1 MQRSLEAATQQA
13 TERLRTENATLVNAM
28 ANRTAETLAALE
40 GARSTL
46 SDNVNDLI
54 GRLSAS
60 SSQLNVLIEAAK
72 ENLLGV
78 DEQLSGTTDK
88 FAMTTEKAAQTF
100 ATSARL
106 IDANTN
112 RLTELSQAAL
122 REVAAIAN
130 RFDEHGRLLANASNL
145 IGAAQSNFE
154 HTLERQSS
162 LEDLAVGLVNKSEEL
177 ERVMKSFENL
187 VGSALEKA
195 EGRTLESTD
204 KIRNSINEVVESATR
219 RFAEATEDMRR
230 TAQSIRGELEET
242 RAELKKGAIDMPV
255 EAKESTTAIRRA
267 VSEQINALKE
277 LSDIVAKSGRMFDVS
292 DRGSSRSAP
301 PPPPPAP
308 TLTPVARAPEQR
320 RPAPPAAIERRA
332 PAAEPALRGA
342 TIDLDRP
349 AEAGVGR
356 PGTATASRSKAA
368 GCAICCAA
376 PRATKK
382 RPWRLRNSRLP
393 ARPAHNARRCTSW
406 NR

>member
-1 MQRSLEAATQQA
+1 M
-13 TERLRTENATLVNAM
+13 
-28 ANRTAETLAALE
+28 
-40 GARSTL
+40 ST
-46 SDNVNDLI
+46 
-54 GRLSAS
+54 R
-60 SSQLNVLIEAAK
+60 
-72 ENLLGV
+72 
-78 DEQLSGTTDK
+78 QLSGTTDK
-88 FAMTTEKAAQTF
+88 FASTTEKAAQTF

-204 KIRNSINEVVESATR
+204 KIRNSINEVIESATR
-219 RFAEATEDMRR
+219 RFSEATEDMRR
-230 TAQSIRGELEET
+230 TARSIRGELEET
-242 RAELKKGAIDMPV
+242 RAELKKGVIDMPV

-277 LSDIVAKSGRMFDVS
+277 LSEIVAKSGRMFDVS
-292 DRGSSRSAP
+292 DRGSSRAAP
-301 PPPPPAP
+301 PPPTWRRSRA
-308 TLTPVARAPEQR
+308 APEQPRGPHR
-320 RPAPPAAIERRA
+320 RPCAERRA
-332 PAAEPALRGA
+332 PRGRA
-342 TIDLDRP
+342 GVPRRDRP
-349 AEAGVGR
+349 RAPCRSR
-356 PGTATASRSKAA
+356 PGASGQWPVAA
-368 GCAICCAA
+368 
-376 PRATKK
+376 R
-382 RPWRLRNSRLP
+382 RLG
-393 ARPAHNARRCTSW
+393 ARPAARRLA
-406 NR
+406 RGGRG